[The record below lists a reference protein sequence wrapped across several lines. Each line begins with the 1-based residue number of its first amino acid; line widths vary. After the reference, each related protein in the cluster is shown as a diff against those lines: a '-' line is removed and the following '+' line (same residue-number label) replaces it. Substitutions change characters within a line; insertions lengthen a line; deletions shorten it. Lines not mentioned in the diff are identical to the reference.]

1 MTEALVVL
9 IAFACGVIAWLWQ
22 RTRVLKA
29 LHAESER
36 RARAEAD
43 AARVPG
49 LEAALVERSQEL
61 ALHQAKLAELETR
74 IAEERKASGE
84 KLAMLDRA
92 RAALSDAF
100 KALSSEALK
109 SNNQSFIELAKA
121 TLEKFQEGARSDLE
135 KRQKAV
141 DELVKPIRES
151 LEKVD
156 GKLGEI
162 ERSRIGAYSALNEQL
177 KGLVGPERS
186 RLSRFP
192 RRFRDASARRA
203 RLRAIRPARLVR
215 LAARGEAQPLAQPGR
230 EIAFRELA
238 FGEGEHRDVLFLVGR
253 NELRAVQLQKRPIS
267 DMRGALVAVHG
278 RMIAREAMRERSR
291 EIGEVRRRIAVGVQL
306 LRPCQRRFQQPLV
319 AYPSATA
326 MLRDLAVVDGKNERF
341 FQPNDHRDGSARR
354 QLAQHVAVLPHHAL
368 RHLHLPGEL
377 RIERRQLDPVRQ
389 LRRIQRVAL
398 PKPQP
403 REQLLRQD
411 DPGGISDGGDLDFH
425 GHTSDRHY
433 NVRYI

>member
-9 IAFACGVIAWLWQ
+9 IALACGIIAWLWQ
-22 RTRVLKA
+22 RTRELDNLKSEHGRILEA
-29 LHAESER
+29 LRAESER
-36 RARAEAD
+36 RAGAEAG

-49 LEAALVERSQEL
+49 LEAALAERSQAL
-61 ALHQAKLAELETR
+61 ARHQAKLAV
-74 IAEERKASGE
+74 
-84 KLAMLDRA
+84 LDRA
-92 RAALSDAF
+92 QAALSDAF

-141 DELVKPIRES
+141 DELVRPIRES

-156 GKLGEI
+156 GKLG
-162 ERSRIGAYSALNEQL
+162 
-177 KGLVGPERS
+177 PERS
-186 RLSRFP
+186 RLSRLP

-203 RLRAIRPARLVR
+203 RLRAIRPGRLGR
-215 LAARGEAQPLAQPGR
+215 LAARGEPQPLAQPGR

-267 DMRGALVAVHG
+267 DMRGALVAVHE

-306 LRPCQRRFQQPLV
+306 LRPRQRRFQQPLV
-319 AYPSATA
+319 AHPSATA
-326 MLRDLAVVDGKNERF
+326 MLGDLAVVDGKNERF

-389 LRRIQRVAL
+389 LRRIEGVAL
-398 PKPQP
+398 PEPQP
-403 REQLLRQD
+403 REQLLRQY
-411 DPGGISDGGDLDFH
+411 DPGGIADGGDLDFH
-425 GHTSDRHY
+425 GHTSGRHY